1 MTSERQRH
9 SNRANAQ
16 ASSGPKTTEGKARSA
31 QNALRHGLS
40 VPVYRDP
47 VTAQKIEYWA
57 QRIAGEGAN
66 PDLLVAAG
74 DLVEAQID
82 LQRINACRLRYI
94 ERALADP
101 DYIGAQAET
110 SMLYASMR
118 FLRLKEQGR
127 LSGVPAWADQIFR
140 RPLTG
145 PDKLA
150 TILSELARELPALE
164 RYEHRAR
171 HRRRRAMREFAQLRQ
186 QVECERRAASKAQ
199 ASPSGGVT

>member
-1 MTSERQRH
+1 MTSERQRQ

-16 ASSGPKTTEGKARSA
+16 ASSGPKTLEGKARSA
-31 QNALRHGLS
+31 QNAFRHGLS

-47 VTAQKIEYWA
+47 VLAQKIEYWV
-57 QRIAGEGAN
+57 QRIAGEGAD
-66 PDLLVAAG
+66 PDVLTAAG

-82 LQRINACRLRYI
+82 LQRINACRLRLI

-101 DYIGAQAET
+101 DYIGAQAEARLLAT
-110 SMLYASMR
+110 SMR

-140 RPLTG
+140 QPLPG

-150 TILSELARELPALE
+150 TILCEVARELPALE
-164 RYEHRAR
+164 RYERRAR
-171 HRRRRAMREFAQLRQ
+171 HRRRRAMREFAQLRR
-186 QVECERRAASKAQ
+186 QVECERRAASNAQ
-199 ASPSGGVT
+199 APPSGGVG